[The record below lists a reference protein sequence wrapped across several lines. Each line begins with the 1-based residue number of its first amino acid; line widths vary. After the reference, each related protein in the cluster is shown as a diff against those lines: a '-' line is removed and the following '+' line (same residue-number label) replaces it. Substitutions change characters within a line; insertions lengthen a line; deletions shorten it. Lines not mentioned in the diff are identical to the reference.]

1 MYKVIGLTGG
11 IASGKSTASAYIEEQ
26 GFKVLDA
33 DVYARKVTEKNS
45 PGYHRIIETFGTGI
59 LDEDGEINRAALGKI
74 IFSDPEERQ
83 KLNDISHPE
92 IRRMMDADRDE
103 YVKENHVFLDIP
115 LLFENDLDKQ
125 CDMTVTVYVTEEN
138 QMARLMAR
146 NGLTEEDAAARIG
159 SQMPLDRKKG
169 LSDYVFDNNGSKSDL
184 FRQIDEFLK
193 ELVNEESNK

>member
-33 DVYARKVTEKNS
+33 DVYARKVTEKGS
-45 PGYHRIIETFGTGI
+45 PGYQRIIEAFGTGI
-59 LDEDGEINRAALGKI
+59 LDEDGNIDRPALGRI
-74 IFSDPEERQ
+74 IFNDPDERQ

-92 IRRMMDADRDE
+92 IRRMMNADRDE

-115 LLFENDLDKQ
+115 LLFENGLDEQ

-138 QMARLMAR
+138 QMERLMAR
-146 NGLTEEDAAARIG
+146 NGLTKEDAAARIK
-159 SQMPLDRKKG
+159 SQMPLSEKKK
-169 LSDYVFDNNGSKSDL
+169 LSDRVFDNNGDKAEL

-193 ELVNEESNK
+193 ELQNDEM

>member
-33 DVYARKVTEKNS
+33 DMYARKVTEKGS
-45 PGYHRIIETFGTGI
+45 PGYQKIIEAFGTGI
-59 LDEDGEINRAALGKI
+59 LDEDGNIDRPALGRI
-74 IFSDPEERQ
+74 IFNDPDERQ
-83 KLNDISHPE
+83 KLNGISHPE
-92 IRRMMDADRDE
+92 IRRMMNADRDE

-115 LLFENDLDKQ
+115 LLFENGLDEQ

-138 QMARLMAR
+138 QLKRLMAR
-146 NGLTEEDAAARIG
+146 NRLTKEDAAARIG
-159 SQMPLDRKKG
+159 SQMPLSEKKN
-169 LSDYVFDNNGSKSDL
+169 LSDRVFDNNGDKAEL

-193 ELVNEESNK
+193 ELQNDEM

>member
-33 DVYARKVTEKNS
+33 DVYARKVTEKGS
-45 PGYHRIIETFGTGI
+45 PGYHKIIEAFGNGI
-59 LDEDGEINRAALGKI
+59 LDDDGNIDRPALGRI
-74 IFSDPEERQ
+74 IFNDPDERQ

-92 IRRMMDADRDE
+92 IRRMMNADRDE

-115 LLFENDLDKQ
+115 LLFENGLDKQ
-125 CDMTVTVYVTEEN
+125 CDATVTVYVTEEN
-138 QMARLMAR
+138 QMERLIER
-146 NGLTEEDAAARIG
+146 NGLTKEDAAARIG
-159 SQMPLDRKKG
+159 SQMPLSEKKSRSDR
-169 LSDYVFDNNGSKSDL
+169 VFDNNGDKADL

-193 ELVNEESNK
+193 ELQNDEM